1 MSRAEERT
9 YVLEMVR
16 GRVGTCADAARQVNQ
31 ALGIQMSRQTV
42 MRTLVKASLHSQK
55 KVKKPHLSAKNVKAH
70 LEFARIHQ
78 HWTVEDWS

>member
-1 MSRAEERT
+1 M
-9 YVLEMVR
+9 
-16 GRVGTCADAARQVNQ
+16 NQ
-31 ALGIQMSRQTV
+31 ALEIQVSRQTV
-42 MRTLVKASLHSQK
+42 MRTLVRVGLHSQK